1 MSKVPVIFVSSA
13 SDNMN
18 IVMAV
23 NMGGDDFIAKPF
35 DLDVLTAK
43 IQALYAVPMILRVR
57 IRYSSIKAH
66 S

>member
-43 IQALYAVPMILRVR
+43 IQALLRR
-57 IRYSSIKAH
+57 TYDFAGSEYGTGA
-66 S
+66 